1 MKRAFRNPRI
11 LVGVSFLLLLIVV
24 TVMTP
29 LIAPYSPSKISPRDS
44 LLPPS
49 REHLFGTDSMGRDV
63 FSRVLHGARYSLMF
77 GVIAVLLSGS
87 LGTVLGLIS
96 GFYGGALDSA
106 IMRAVDVA
114 LAFPSVLLALLI
126 IAVIGPGLRSVAIAI
141 GVSATPSF
149 ARLVRGCVLST
160 KQLPFVEAARA
171 IGAGNRRLLF
181 RHVLPDVFA
190 PVVTMGTLRLASAI
204 FAASSLSFLGF
215 GAQPPT
221 PEWGAM
227 VAAARHLLRAAW
239 WVSTFP
245 GLAIMLTVLAINIL
259 GDGLRDVL
267 DPKLRGKI

>member
-1 MKRAFRNPRI
+1 LKRAFRNRRVLFGI
-11 LVGVSFLLLLIVV
+11 SFLLLLIVV

-29 LIAPYSPSKISPRDS
+29 VIAPFSPSKMSPRES
-44 LLPPS
+44 LLPPG
-49 REHLFGTDSMGRDV
+49 RDHLFGNDSMGWDV
-63 FSRVLHGARYSLMF
+63 FSRVIHGARYSLVF
-77 GVIAVLLSGS
+77 GLIAVLLSGS

-160 KQLPFVEAARA
+160 KELPFVEAARA
-171 IGAGNRRLLF
+171 IGVGNRRLLF